1 MPIDSI
7 DIDRIES
14 DSNACAPDK
23 SRKDR
28 SDASAEVDERYL
40 DRDRYLDR
48 GSCLRALESNWDCLL
63 KWASLFVVNSI
74 IAFIIYESARNLKSD
89 DASVSRWQ
97 SLLPHNWVEAKSKMT
112 NIANET
118 SMSSSSSSSSS
129 DEEHWAFAKT
139 MRYPI
144 TFPKLNIGKDV
155 IESNLSCPHQA
166 LVYGL
171 DFAVTSQ
178 RYRMLTLFE
187 DTDVCRRIYFTIGMN
202 DNILH
207 YIDGPG
213 SSFSSRMW
221 SSVPMRDYGN
231 MIHLT
236 GYPLLT
242 KMG

>member
-74 IAFIIYESARNLKSD
+74 IGFIIYESARNLKSD

-97 SLLPHNWVEAKSKMT
+97 SLLPHNW
-112 NIANET
+112 
-118 SMSSSSSSSSS
+118 
-129 DEEHWAFAKT
+129 
-139 MRYPI
+139 
-144 TFPKLNIGKDV
+144 
-155 IESNLSCPHQA
+155 
-166 LVYGL
+166 
-171 DFAVTSQ
+171 
-178 RYRMLTLFE
+178 
-187 DTDVCRRIYFTIGMN
+187 
-202 DNILH
+202 
-207 YIDGPG
+207 
-213 SSFSSRMW
+213 SRLK
-221 SSVPMRDYGN
+221 V
-231 MIHLT
+231 
-236 GYPLLT
+236 
-242 KMG
+242 K